1 MITKIRSALR
11 IIGVLFLSSMTDCS
25 GGSGDPPSSSPS
37 SSPNSPVGSPPS
49 SPPATAT
56 GVTATVTGL
65 DPNTPYYFAVSA
77 SNGVTGPCS
86 NEVSTVTPPSGAVSL
101 AWDPDQDSTVY
112 TYSVH
117 YGKQSS
123 GQPGSCNYSNSIQV
137 AASP

>member
-1 MITKIRSALR
+1 MIRKIRLALC
-11 IIGVLFLSSMTDCS
+11 IIGTFFLSSMTGCS

-37 SSPNSPVGSPPS
+37 SPPGSPPG
-49 SPPATAT
+49 SPPTAAT

-123 GQPGSCNYSNSIQV
+123 GQPGSCSYSNSIQV
-137 AASP
+137 AAPP